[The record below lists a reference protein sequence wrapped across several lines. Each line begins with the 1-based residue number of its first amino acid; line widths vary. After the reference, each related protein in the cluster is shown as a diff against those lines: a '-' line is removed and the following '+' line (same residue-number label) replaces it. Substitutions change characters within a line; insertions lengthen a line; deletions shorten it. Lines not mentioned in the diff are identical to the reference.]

1 MITFKGRVLN
11 TYEPANSHSIP
22 ILTKGGSI
30 HVDSVQSNPIKAESI
45 HVDSIQSNPIKAE
58 STSDIIP
65 KIYKGGAED
74 FKESFIQFSKES
86 PHLILKAID
95 EANIHGT
102 FFGRLWGRTF
112 AVILGWVW
120 FLICLIF
127 TCLYYFI
134 VISFV
139 VFIINVVQSGLN
151 IVHGA
156 IRGVLAPLKAM
167 YGVKILNF
175 RPFGFLGGPVN
186 SLQKSDQE
194 IPNTTLELLIKTAK
208 DLLK

>member
-1 MITFKGRVLN
+1 MALHIFHREINDRSTLN
-11 TYEPANSHSIP
+11 DERRWLSGHFLCLEMNRAVPRTRILNSGP
-22 ILTKGGSI
+22 GQ
-30 HVDSVQSNPIKAESI
+30 DF
-45 HVDSIQSNPIKAE
+45 
-58 STSDIIP
+58 
-65 KIYKGGAED
+65 ED
-74 FKESFIQFSKES
+74 FKESFVQLSKEA

-102 FFGRLWGRTF
+102 FFGQLWGRTF
-112 AVILGWVW
+112 AVIFGWVW

-127 TCLYYFI
+127 ICLYYFI
-134 VISFV
+134 IFCFV

-175 RPFGFLGGPVN
+175 RPFGFLGSPVK

-194 IPNTTLELLIKTAK
+194 IPNTTLELLIKTMK
-208 DLLK
+208 DQLK